1 MEMTILGK
9 QGRFMGGD
17 ASMVLPPFIAA
28 ELLSEIDVP
37 STHER
42 LASIIHTNIVPR
54 LIERHTRPAG
64 GDTVAARNPSADD
77 IAKLAHL
84 VLDPNIQL
92 SSDFIRHLEQAGH
105 SVEDLFVTLLEP
117 AARCLGTMWDN
128 DECSFVDVTYG
139 VARLQQLL
147 ALGSHSHSVPEF
159 SQKRTVF
166 MVTLADEKHS
176 LGVTMVE
183 TFLHAGGWAVT
194 PLHRASVEQVV
205 AMVSQE
211 WFAVAGLTVGSTSQL
226 PQLVSTIRAIRSQS
240 CNPAIGI
247 MVGGPPFAGHPE
259 IVAEVG
265 ADATA
270 INAPA
275 AVLVAQRLFDIGAAR
290 NWQAHSTGATRR
302 MQPA

>member
-1 MEMTILGK
+1 
-9 QGRFMGGD
+9 
-17 ASMVLPPFIAA
+17 MVMPPFIAA

-42 LASIIHTNIVPR
+42 LASIVHSNIVPR
-54 LIERHTRPAG
+54 LIERHSRS
-64 GDTVAARNPSADD
+64 AARDPDPARDPSVSD
-77 IAKLAHL
+77 IANLARL

-92 SSDFIRHLEQAGH
+92 SSDFIRKLEQAGH
-105 SVEDLFVTLLEP
+105 SVENLFVTLLEP

-159 SQKRTVF
+159 SRKRSVF

-176 LGVTMVE
+176 LGITMVE

-194 PLHRASVEQVV
+194 PLHRASIDQVV
-205 AMVSQE
+205 TMVSSE
-211 WFAVAGLTVGSTSQL
+211 WFAVAGLTVGSTSHL
-226 PQLVSTIRAIRSQS
+226 PQLVSTIRAIRTHS

-270 INAPA
+270 SNAPA
-275 AVLVAQRLFDIGAAR
+275 AVLMAQRLFDIGAAR
-290 NWQAHSTGATRR
+290 NWQAQSAGAARP

>member
-1 MEMTILGK
+1 
-9 QGRFMGGD
+9 
-17 ASMVLPPFIAA
+17 MVMPPFIAA

-42 LASIIHTNIVPR
+42 LASLIHTNIVPR
-54 LIERHTRPAG
+54 LIERHSRPAG
-64 GDTVAARNPSADD
+64 GKPDPHRNPSVGD
-77 IAKLAHL
+77 IANLARL

-92 SSDFIRHLEQAGH
+92 SSDFIRKLEQAGH

-159 SQKRTVF
+159 SQKRSVF

-176 LGVTMVE
+176 LGITMVE

-194 PLHRASVEQVV
+194 PLHRASIDQVV
-205 AMVSQE
+205 TMVSHE
-211 WFAVAGLTVGSTSQL
+211 WFAVAGLTVGSTGHL
-226 PQLVSTIRAIRSQS
+226 PQLVSAIRAIRAQS

-247 MVGGPPFAGHPE
+247 MVGGPPFSDHPE
-259 IVAEVG
+259 RVAEVG

-270 INAPA
+270 VNAPA

-290 NWQAHSTGATRR
+290 NWQAQAAEAVHP